1 MGWTFDGRSYDE
13 HLVVLNE
20 EGVYRVYDIQGDYT
34 QHSLGAEAQE
44 AGVVDAVVYETGLVA
59 LTGQLSL
66 IEIKGW
72 EGSRPM
78 TLASPGTYTCI
89 LDHGRDSRLILP
101 PLFIG
106 LSHPPSSWDVLPPD
120 HSISRHVEV
129 LISSEAT
136 IISVD
141 NSECID
147 QVRSPVRSQTCI
159 PFNLL
164 FLSLSFTLRD
174 SGYRE
179 VHSPGF
185 LFRLTGRH
193 LHC

>member
-1 MGWTFDGRSYDE
+1 MGWTFDERSYDE

-72 EGSRPM
+72 EGSRPI

-89 LDHGRDSRLILP
+89 LNPGRDSRLILL

-120 HSISRHVEV
+120 HTISRHVEV

-136 IISVD
+136 ILSVD

-147 QVRSPVRSQTCI
+147 QVRYLPERA
-159 PFNLL
+159 FRFKLYL
-164 FLSLSFTLRD
+164 FFTVRD
-174 SGYRE
+174 SEYRE
-179 VHSPGF
+179 VHSPGLLF
-185 LFRLTGRH
+185 LLTGRH
-193 LHC
+193 LHF